1 MERKNNKLKDMKKS
15 KILLKIAASAV
26 LVLLASCGG
35 KTVTDDT
42 ATETAAETVE
52 ADNATVV
59 AGLPQVIDFNATWC
73 GPCRMFAPTFEKLE
87 KKYEGKIT
95 FLSVDVDENPDMAA
109 QYEVQSIP
117 TVVYI
122 NAEGKTVDVTVGL
135 LSEEEFDAR
144 LQKLL

>member
-1 MERKNNKLKDMKKS
+1 MKKS

-26 LVLLASCGG
+26 LVLLVSCGG
-35 KTVTDDT
+35 KTVTDT

-52 ADNATVV
+52 ANSATAV

-73 GPCRMFAPTFEKLE
+73 GPCRMFAPTFEKME

-122 NAEGKTVDVTVGL
+122 DAEGKTVDVTVGL

>member
-1 MERKNNKLKDMKKS
+1 MKKS

-35 KTVTDDT
+35 KTVTDT

-52 ADNATVV
+52 ADSATTA

-73 GPCRMFAPTFEKLE
+73 GPCRMFAPTFEKME

>member
-1 MERKNNKLKDMKKS
+1 MKKS

-35 KTVTDDT
+35 KTVTDT

-73 GPCRMFAPTFEKLE
+73 GPCRMFAPTFEKME

-109 QYEVQSIP
+109 QYEVQSLP

-122 NAEGKTVDVTVGL
+122 NAEGKTADVNVGL

>member
-1 MERKNNKLKDMKKS
+1 MKKS

-35 KTVTDDT
+35 KTVTDT

-73 GPCRMFAPTFEKLE
+73 GPCRMFAPTFEKME

-95 FLSVDVDENPDMAA
+95 FLSVDVDENPDMSA

-122 NAEGKTVDVTVGL
+122 DAEGKTVDVTVGL
-135 LSEEEFDAR
+135 LSEEEFEAR

>member
-1 MERKNNKLKDMKKS
+1 MKNS

-42 ATETAAETVE
+42 AAETAAETVE
-52 ADNATVV
+52 ADNATVA
-59 AGLPQVIDFNATWC
+59 AGMPQVIDFNATWC
-73 GPCRMFAPTFEKLE
+73 GPCRMFAPTFEKME

-122 NAEGKTVDVTVGL
+122 DAEGKTVDVTVGL

>member
-1 MERKNNKLKDMKKS
+1 MKNS

-35 KTVTDDT
+35 KNNTDT
-42 ATETAAETVE
+42 ASEAVEVSSTAAV
-52 ADNATVV
+52 
-59 AGLPQVIDFNATWC
+59 GLPQVIDFNATWC
-73 GPCRMFAPTFEKLE
+73 GPCRMFAPTFEKME

-95 FLSVDVDENPDMAA
+95 FRSVDVDENPDMAA

-122 NAEGKTVDVTVGL
+122 DAEGKTVDVTVGL
-135 LSEEEFDAR
+135 LPEEEFEAR

>member
-1 MERKNNKLKDMKKS
+1 MKKS

-35 KTVTDDT
+35 KTVTDT

-52 ADNATVV
+52 ANSATAA

-73 GPCRMFAPTFEKLE
+73 GPCRMFAPTFEKME

-117 TVVYI
+117 TVVYTD
-122 NAEGKTVDVTVGL
+122 AEGQTVDVTVGL

>member
-1 MERKNNKLKDMKKS
+1 MKKS

-35 KTVTDDT
+35 KTVTDT

-73 GPCRMFAPTFEKLE
+73 GPCRMFAPTFEKMG

-122 NAEGKTVDVTVGL
+122 DAEGKTVDVTVGL